1 MLGLYPVVTQP
12 IYLLGSPWFKD
23 INITVNHNETLRI
36 TAEGLGEDSIYVQS
50 VRINGEAWEKN
61 WVGHEEIGNGG
72 LVEFVLGKE
81 RKVWETGEVA
91 PSPGRLE

>member
-61 WVGHEEIGNGG
+61 WVGHEKM
-72 LVEFVLGKE
+72 GKE
-81 RKVWETGEVA
+81 QKVWETGEVA